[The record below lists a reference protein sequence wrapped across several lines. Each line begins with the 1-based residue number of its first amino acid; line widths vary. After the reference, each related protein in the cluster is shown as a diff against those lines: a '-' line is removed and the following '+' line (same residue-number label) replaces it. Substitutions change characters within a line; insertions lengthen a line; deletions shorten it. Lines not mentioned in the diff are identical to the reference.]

1 MALREK
7 TQIGSGEREQSR
19 LMMQA
24 GETGVGQRLQA
35 GQQLAQQTT
44 RTGEIA
50 LQGGQALGARL
61 GEYERQKLEET
72 RLTQQRDIAKG
83 SEMAENRRA
92 ELDEAVQGYERTP
105 GGPKSPLMDEER
117 ERRVREGMDR
127 GTAGEAQGT
136 AQAQIGADQE
146 QPGAAPGG
154 AAGAE
159 PSVSPR
165 PEGQAARLQQQGMQ
179 PIELGPGGQP
189 ARPGEPQPGQQE
201 PGSLRLSPTGERRED
216 RADYEA
222 QTRRMEA
229 MNRMAVQQNTAM
241 RAEFA
246 GDEETYKQLES
257 EMDNGINHLSDV
269 FTRMKTG
276 QMQRNDFKE
285 LKKWATDMGMGENQA
300 DNGMLMGI
308 IDESAKLG
316 SIPREGEESARVQ
329 DFMQGYMNRRAYEY
343 TLVLGHKPKDFIDE
357 ASPMNQAFGA
367 ASMEFTAIMQGLGP
381 VAQQAWGI
389 QSYREKIRMQNR
401 WSAAQVLTGK
411 TAAPGGGAFGLPDVA
426 PPATQ
431 PQQIGGGGEAPVDVT
446 QQVEEREAAGGGG
459 FDFDLAGGAKV
470 AGQVLTGEKNFFR
483 DAPK

>member
-35 GQQLAQQTT
+35 GQELAGQTQ

-72 RLTQQRDIAKG
+72 RLTQARDIAKG
-83 SEMAENRRA
+83 QEMAEGRRA
-92 ELDEAVQGYERTP
+92 ELDEAVQGYERVP
-105 GGPKSPLMDEER
+105 GGPKSPLMAEDR
-117 ERRVREGMDR
+117 ERQVREGMDR
-127 GTAGEAQGT
+127 GTAG
-136 AQAQIGADQE
+136 ADPGGQQ

-154 AAGAE
+154 AAPPGETPQGAGAAPALAE

-189 ARPGEPQPGQQE
+189 ARPGEPQE
-201 PGSLRLSPTGERRED
+201 PGALRMSPTGERRED

-246 GDEETYKQLES
+246 GDETAYKELES
-257 EMDNGINHLSDV
+257 QMDNGINHLSDV
-269 FTRMKTG
+269 FTRMKNGT
-276 QMQRNDFKE
+276 MQRNDFKE
-285 LKKWATDMGMGENQA
+285 VTKWAQDMGMQDNEA

-308 IDESAKLG
+308 LKDASSTG
-316 SIPREGEESARVQ
+316 FTPREGEEAARLQ

-343 TLVLGHKPKDFIDE
+343 TLVLGHTPPDFIDE
-357 ASPMNQAFGA
+357 ASPMKQAFGA

-401 WSAAQVLTGK
+401 WAAAQVLTGK
-411 TAAPGGGAFGLPDVA
+411 TAAPGGGAFGLPDVT

-431 PQQIGGGGEAPVDVT
+431 PQQIGAAGEEPIDVT
-446 QQVEEREAAGGGG
+446 REVEAREAEQAARVDEPSPRRNWGWAK
-459 FDFDLAGGAKV
+459 DL
-470 AGQVLTGEKNFFR
+470 
-483 DAPK
+483 PK